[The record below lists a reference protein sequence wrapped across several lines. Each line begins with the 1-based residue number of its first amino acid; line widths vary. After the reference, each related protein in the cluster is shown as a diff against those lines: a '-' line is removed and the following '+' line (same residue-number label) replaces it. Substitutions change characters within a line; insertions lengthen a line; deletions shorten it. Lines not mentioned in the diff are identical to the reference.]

1 MRRYG
6 QRVGDTSHQLPN
18 CLDILNHF
26 AILAIDAA
34 IKRTGDC
41 DYLADDYAV
50 CDAMLMAKVC
60 DGFLGHW
67 LRSVSSAAL
76 SANLIAA
83 SFAIVP
89 RLAAAV
95 KRLDFGQHFGRVKH
109 RLAINN

>member
-18 CLDILNHF
+18 GLDILNHF

-34 IKRTGDC
+34 IKRTGDK
-41 DYLADDYAV
+41 DNLADYHVIFNAV
-50 CDAMLMAKVC
+50 LVAEVC
-60 DGFLGHW
+60 YGFLGHW
-67 LRSVSSAAL
+67 LRSTSSAAL

-95 KRLDFGQHFGRVKH
+95 KRRGRLDP
-109 RLAINN
+109 